1 MRAERNNGTV
11 KVSISQRPPYVQSC
25 RIPTKLQMA
34 LTGAYWRLVAYKIPQ
49 QIKRPI
55 PAGIGLLDNYQC
67 WHLYQG

>member
-1 MRAERNNGTV
+1 MSGLRT
-11 KVSISQRPPYVQSC
+11 QPPHTQ
-25 RIPTKLQMA
+25 IAPK
-34 LTGAYWRLVAYKIPQ
+34 GAYWRLAIYKIPQ